1 MIDEQSGLF
10 GRFWGRYGGLGTAA
24 WILVAS
30 TVIGLTSW
38 AIFFWPSNSY
48 AWHEAMST
56 TIRTW
61 LASIGGAA
69 ALLAIFVTN
78 VRTRQVEQT
87 AIAIAGVQDIASRP
101 PAARVV
107 WDVDPTPRKG
117 RSRIVN
123 RGTRRAD
130 NVVVVDLTREKDG
143 RSGLVVQRD
152 LPDSVEINDS
162 IPIAMDRTFADQLI
176 SRIKISWTEEGE
188 PVEAFYSIT

>member
-1 MIDEQSGLF
+1 
-10 GRFWGRYGGLGTAA
+10 
-24 WILVAS
+24 
-30 TVIGLTSW
+30 
-38 AIFFWPSNSY
+38 
-48 AWHEAMST
+48 MST
-56 TIRTW
+56 TIPTW

-162 IPIAMDRTFADQLI
+162 IPIAMDRTFADPLI